1 MTVEIGASPDPPTNS
16 PDDNGTQLAFSTRTH
31 VHHNPAPLPF
41 ALHLHTLPAA
51 ETLRPRLIRGVD
63 IDVILIRSARQ
74 RLEQRAS
81 LAGGYFPVSL
91 PLAHGPIAA
100 APKSAERAFPDFS
113 ETQRQVIQDAKQEN
127 AKLSKFFAGE

>member
-1 MTVEIGASPDPPTNS
+1 
-16 PDDNGTQLAFSTRTH
+16 
-31 VHHNPAPLPF
+31 
-41 ALHLHTLPAA
+41 
-51 ETLRPRLIRGVD
+51 VD